1 MCVVS
6 AIIDNQINNWP
17 KIGPTVTPGFV
28 IHKIPCSQEELDEF
42 RELLKKAKEWDKRT
56 NQPNC
61 ESLEKTAK
69 LKELC
74 KELGEIAEA
83 TEKDLTHYE

>member
-17 KIGPTVTPGFV
+17 RHPAIGPTIYPQ
-28 IHKIPCSQEELDEF
+28 IPSQKELDEF
-42 RELLKKAKEWDKRT
+42 RELLKKAKEWDRLT

-61 ESLEKTAK
+61 ESLEKIAK

-83 TEKDLTHYE
+83 IEKDLTNE